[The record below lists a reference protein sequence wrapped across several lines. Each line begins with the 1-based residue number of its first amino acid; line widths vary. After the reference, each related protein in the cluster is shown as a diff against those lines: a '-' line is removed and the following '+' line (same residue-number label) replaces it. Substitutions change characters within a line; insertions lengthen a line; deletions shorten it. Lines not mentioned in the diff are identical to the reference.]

1 MFVIYQ
7 IIKANLVPV
16 ILAKRETAHSY
27 SQDQTYRWDEFC
39 ECLFELCT
47 LCEAQALVKLR
58 SSWRVAQRPSFHEG
72 LLYQAKSVTVSL
84 FNSVMFGFLCSTQFV
99 LFKHRTTQLSFLHQ
113 NAYFIVKSFT
123 SLKSPD
129 NSSQQQGQEEKL
141 SFRVLPHKLL
151 WVAPDSLHFENTEKP
166 DSVLNLLRKNGFT
179 NTQIS
184 KFVRSCPQL
193 LLWDVKKPF
202 CQKLNF
208 SVLRGLQAL
217 SSLGSSLWTQYCWV
231 GA

>member
-113 NAYFIVKSFT
+113 NAYFIVKSFA

-129 NSSQQQGQEEKL
+129 NSSQQQGQEEKH
-141 SFRVLPHKLL
+141 SFRVSYLINSCGLPQTHYTLKTQRNQTQCLIFL
-151 WVAPDSLHFENTEKP
+151 ERMVSPIPRSP
-166 DSVLNLLRKNGFT
+166 NLSGPAHSYFYGMLRNPFAKNWIF
-179 NTQIS
+179 
-184 KFVRSCPQL
+184 
-193 LLWDVKKPF
+193 PF
-202 CQKLNF
+202 
-208 SVLRGLQAL
+208 
-217 SSLGSSLWTQYCWV
+217 
-231 GA
+231 